1 MVKKSN
7 WMLWFRPVRS
17 SSQHFFGSQW
27 NCPFADNGIPTLAMK
42 NMSPNLL
49 NSLRSRSLLGRV
61 VWAILA
67 AAAVGCTT
75 KAEFG
80 QNAAYVL
87 KQERDLNT
95 EFSEQQKKDIAEIL
109 AGMFGTPDEP
119 NVPKLGEVEVASVLD
134 ATHLHIA
141 AGPVSSDERGRA
153 RGLYREHCA
162 HCHGVTGDGAG
173 PTAAFLNP
181 YPRDY
186 RMGVFKFKST
196 PKGSKPTHQDLT
208 DILTNGI
215 PGTAMPSFKVLPN
228 NEIEALISY
237 VRYLSIRGEM
247 ERELAYLTTE
257 LETGMRL
264 LNITDSKQNKVDQAA
279 AIRESAAG
287 IVQKWIDA
295 DTEATPIE
303 APDPERDMVAS
314 ITRGRELFYGPV
326 ANCVKCHGD
335 SALGDGQQSDYDE
348 WTKELEPTN
357 EAALKQFLAL
367 GDFVL
372 PPRNIHPRN
381 LRQGVYRG
389 GRRPIDL
396 FRRVHNGIEGTPMPG
411 ATVIPDDAPA
421 GMLGLTKSD
430 LWSLVDYVRSLPY
443 ESISRPPVV
452 EQAYQR
458 QRL

>member
-1 MVKKSN
+1 MCLNSQQI
-7 WMLWFRPVRS
+7 RPPV
-17 SSQHFFGSQW
+17 
-27 NCPFADNGIPTLAMK
+27 DNGIPVPAIK
-42 NMSPNLL
+42 NMSRYLL
-49 NSLRSRSLLGRV
+49 SSILSPSLLGRV
-61 VWAILA
+61 ASAIA
-67 AAAVGCTT
+67 VAAVIGCTT
-75 KAEFG
+75 KAEFS
-80 QNAAYVL
+80 QNAVYIL
-87 KQERDLNT
+87 KQERESKE
-95 EFSEQQKKDIAEIL
+95 EFSEQRQQDLAELL

-119 NVPKLGEVEVASVLD
+119 NVPKLGDVEVTKVLD
-134 ATHLHIA
+134 PRHLHVA

-196 PKGSKPTHQDLT
+196 PKGSRPTHEDLKQILT
-208 DILTNGI
+208 DGI
-215 PGTAMPSFKVLPN
+215 PGTAMPSFKVLAE

-237 VRYLSIRGEM
+237 VRYLSIRGEV
-247 ERELAYLTTE
+247 ERSLVFLATNELGPE
-257 LETGMRL
+257 ERL
-264 LNITDSKQNKVDQAA
+264 FDITASSNVKSEQAA
-279 AIRESAAG
+279 LVREYAAE
-287 IVQKWIDA
+287 VVTKWVNA
-295 DTEATPIE
+295 ESQATPIE
-303 APDPERDMVAS
+303 APEPNRDETAMVQS
-314 ITRGRELFYGPV
+314 IKHGRDLFYGPI

-335 SALGDGQQSDYDE
+335 SALGDGQQNDYDD

-357 EAALKQFLAL
+357 EETLDQFLAL

-372 PPRNIHPRN
+372 PPRNIFPRN

-396 FRRVHNGIEGTPMPG
+396 YRRIHNGIDGTPMPG
-411 ATVIPDDAPA
+411 ALMIPDDAPA
-421 GMLGLTKSD
+421 GTKGLTKSD

-443 ESISRPPVV
+443 ESISRPPVI

-458 QRL
+458 ERQ

>member
-1 MVKKSN
+1 MSRY
-7 WMLWFRPVRS
+7 LPS
-17 SSQHFFGSQW
+17 SF
-27 NCPFADNGIPTLAMK
+27 L
-42 NMSPNLL
+42 
-49 NSLRSRSLLGRV
+49 SLSLLGRIAFAMLV
-61 VWAILA
+61 AAI
-67 AAAVGCTT
+67 VGCTT
-75 KAEFG
+75 KAEFS
-80 QNAAYVL
+80 QNAVYIL
-87 KQERDLNT
+87 KQERDLDL
-95 EFSEQQKKDIAEIL
+95 EFSVQQKRDIAEIL

-119 NVPKLGEVEVASVLD
+119 NVPKLGEVEVSKVLD
-134 ATHLHIA
+134 ATHLYVA
-141 AGPVSSDERGRA
+141 SGPVSSDERGRA

-247 ERELAYLTTE
+247 ERELAFLTTD
-257 LETGMRL
+257 LETGERL
-264 LNITDSKQNKVDQAA
+264 LDVTAAKETRSEQAA
-279 AIRESAAG
+279 SIRESAAS

-295 DTEATPIE
+295 ESEATPIA
-303 APDPERDMVAS
+303 APDPNRDMVAS
-314 ITRGRELFYGPV
+314 IKRGRELFYGPI

-335 SALGDGQQSDYDE
+335 SALGDGQQTDYDE

-357 EAALKQFLAL
+357 EETLAQFLAL

-396 FRRVHNGIEGTPMPG
+396 FRRVHNGIDGTPMPG
-411 ATVIPDDAPA
+411 ATIIPDDAPA
-421 GMLGLTKSD
+421 GMLGLTQSD

-443 ESISRPPVV
+443 ESISRPPVI